1 MNDKE
6 LVAQLMA
13 DMRQHSSGESVLR
26 QQLVDRISIL
36 EKEVTAWNN
45 ESINDDRRIRNLK
58 LRVYELEAV
67 LRGIIAVNSTGAY
80 TLDRKGCAKLAEE
93 ALTQGGVYEEKHSS

>member
-1 MNDKE
+1 MNDNKI
-6 LVAQLMA
+6 VSQIMD
-13 DMRQHSSGESVLR
+13 DMRQHSSGESILR

-58 LRVYELEAV
+58 LRVHELEAV
-67 LRGIIAVNSTGAY
+67 LRGIIAVTSTGEY
-80 TLDRKGCAKLAEE
+80 TLDRKGCARLAED
-93 ALTQGGVYEEKHSS
+93 ALMQGGVYEEKQDS